1 MTLFWNAKTSHEAA
15 TSCVEQAHRDSALSS
30 PRREAALTY
39 GSLYEGVELTSFGSC
54 AYAMQYERGNCV
66 FRGTSDP
73 IIRNTAHALVDTF
86 VSKIAAVD
94 TPLPAFLTTEGS
106 WRDRRQAKDLER
118 LVEAEYR
125 SPMGGCATLHE
136 LWIEA
141 FRLAAAATGGVLL
154 RFWNDCGRV
163 NAKIHDSLDCSIS
176 KDGRWVVLRT
186 WYEVDDAIELFPDRE
201 ADIRAAAQDPP
212 IDQKAPQLL
221 GYNAPQMVCIYEGW
235 HGAKGGKDGTYVAA
249 LNHAGVDAL
258 KWDDYPHE
266 RPPVVKMVIV
276 PHLRG
281 VWGHS
286 LTHHAFESIYRDNL
300 MLGSID
306 QSIENTNKQI
316 NFIDK
321 NQLVD
326 DSALD
331 GVEDNVNVYTQG
343 DPRLAVYTVES
354 AGFHA
359 QHLNVAN
366 LHRDDAG
373 KVVGVSEMHSEGKH
387 EQGVDS
393 AEGQRFIA
401 ALINERFAAVQ
412 RRYVQA
418 VAVDSAKV
426 IIQILCDIYQ
436 DDRKLTRHWP
446 GQDTLREVSGAVA
459 LHGIEKLKYV
469 IQPAAVSG
477 DHGSPA
483 DRQQTAFELYKSGV
497 LSQNDYSELQSRGY
511 DLPAKLQERDIQSEW
526 LERQIDRWQ
535 YASDKDA
542 AKPDF
547 YLPPMRGVDVPT
559 LILKTIDGFMKAQ
572 LEQLESSR
580 QEFYLMM
587 LADLSTLL
595 AANQSQPNQNPTLA
609 PAPPQQA
616 VAA

>member
-1 MTLFWNAKTSHEAA
+1 MTLFWNAKSSEVAA
-15 TSCVEQAHRDSALSS
+15 RSVVEQSCRDNALSS
-30 PRREAALTY
+30 PRREASLTY

-54 AYAMQYERGNCV
+54 SYAMQFDRTNCV
-66 FRGTSDP
+66 FRGTDVP

-106 WRDRRQAKDLER
+106 WRDKRQAKDLER
-118 LVEAEYR
+118 LVEAEYK

-154 RFWNDCGRV
+154 RFWNDNGKV

-176 KDGRWVVLRT
+176 KDGRWVILRT
-186 WYEVDDAIELFPDRE
+186 WYEIDDAVELFPDRE
-201 ADIRAAAQDPP
+201 EDIHAAACDPP
-212 IDQKAPQLL
+212 IDQRAPQLA
-221 GYNAPQMVCIYEGW
+221 GYNAPQMVCIFEGW
-235 HGAKGGKDGTYVAA
+235 YGAKGGKDGTYVAA
-249 LNHAGVDAL
+249 LDKGGVDAL

-266 RPPVVKMVIV
+266 RPPVVKLVIV

-300 MLGSID
+300 LLASID
-306 QSIENTNKQI
+306 RAIENTNKQV

-321 NQLVD
+321 SQLVD

-331 GVEDNVNVYTQG
+331 GVEDNINVYTQG
-343 DPRLAVYTVES
+343 DPRIAVHTVES

-359 QHLNVAN
+359 QHLTVAN
-366 LHRDDAG
+366 MHRDDGG
-373 KVVGVSEMHSEGKH
+373 KIVGVSEMHSEGKH

-401 ALINERFAAVQ
+401 ALIDQRFAAVQ

-418 VAVDSAKV
+418 VAVDSAMV
-426 IIQILCDIYQ
+426 IVQILCDIFQ
-436 DDRKLTRHWP
+436 NDRKLTRHWP
-446 GQDTLREVSGAVA
+446 GQDTLREVSGSVA
-459 LHGIEKLKYV
+459 LHGIERLKYS
-469 IQPAAVSG
+469 IQPAATSG
-477 DHGSPA
+477 EHGSPA

-497 LSQNDYSELQSRGY
+497 LSQNAYSEMQGRGY
-511 DLPAKLQERDIQSEW
+511 DLPGQLAERDIQSEW
-526 LERQIDRWQ
+526 LERQIERWQ

-542 AKPDF
+542 IKPDF

-559 LILKTIDGFMKAQ
+559 LLLKTIDGFMKAQ
-572 LEQLESSR
+572 LDQLENSR
-580 QEFYLMM
+580 LEYYLMM

-595 AANQSQPNQNPTLA
+595 AANQSQPNQNPILA